1 LGIRRA
7 GEILSP
13 DLTNQCKLVI
23 TKNVLSQIDNQTIK
37 NNTYNIIKT
46 FFDSTNNSLGILFDI
61 NKLTSQIFNIA
72 GVQDFYIE
80 RTDEQGT
87 FSVPGLNF
95 VIYNPVYP
103 DGDTQIVSQN
113 YQLPYFKYPFLNNPL
128 DFLNKIEVLTTTDAN
143 TKIEY

>member
-1 LGIRRA
+1 
-7 GEILSP
+7 
-13 DLTNQCKLVI
+13 
-23 TKNVLSQIDNQTIK
+23 
-37 NNTYNIIKT
+37 
-46 FFDSTNNSLGILFDI
+46 
-61 NKLTSQIFNIA
+61 LTSQIFNIA

-128 DFLNKIEVLTTTDAN
+128 DFLNKIEVLTTTNAN